1 MQKLI
6 DEYLNYLKV
15 IKGLNE
21 KSLFAYESDL
31 NQFNE
36 YYKKDIEKIRSEDIY
51 LFLQNFPN
59 KRTLNRKLSS
69 INNFLKFLVHESKLD
84 SSPKLRAAKLPQK
97 LPKYITDNEI
107 SDALDII
114 DTRDWLGLRDY
125 ALIIFMYATGCR
137 VSEAL
142 EVKKSDFE
150 GGWLT
155 IRSGKGD
162 KQRTVP
168 VAKKALSAID
178 EYLSVRPFFNEYVFT
193 NYKEGQLS
201 RISAF
206 KIIQKYLFT
215 SPHTLRHSFATSLI
229 LGGAD
234 LRVVQELLG
243 HASINTT
250 QIYTH
255 LEKENLKETLL
266 KYHPISKSSI

>member
-162 KQRTVP
+162 KQRAVP